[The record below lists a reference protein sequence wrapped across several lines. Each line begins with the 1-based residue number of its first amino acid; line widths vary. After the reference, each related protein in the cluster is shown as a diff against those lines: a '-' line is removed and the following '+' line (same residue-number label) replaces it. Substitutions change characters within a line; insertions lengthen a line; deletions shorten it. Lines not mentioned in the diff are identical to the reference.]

1 MSFTTK
7 IDVGAITTILD
18 VDRLVASLIIPSTF
32 VIQGTM
38 YIVSRYEISRYPRSI
53 FLTEIMT
60 RYRFGDK
67 EEVRTFPTSLLISVY
82 EFKTPETTL
91 REVVTQFTPPP
102 SEKRP
107 TPAPVPITPPE
118 RVRGGTRV
126 PT

>member
-7 IDVGAITTILD
+7 IDVGAISTILD

-32 VIQGTM
+32 IIQGTM

-82 EFKTPETTL
+82 EFKSPETSL

-107 TPAPVPITPPE
+107 TPTPVPITPPE
-118 RVRGGTRV
+118 RVGTRV

>member
-1 MSFTTK
+1 MSFTTQ
-7 IDVGAITTILD
+7 INVGAITTILD

-32 VIQGTM
+32 IIQGTM
-38 YIVSRYEISRYPRSI
+38 YIMSRYEISRFPRSI

-67 EEVRTFPTSLLISVY
+67 EEIRTFPTNLLISVY
-82 EFKTPETTL
+82 EFKSPETTL

-107 TPAPVPITPPE
+107 TPTPVPITPPE
-118 RVRGGTRV
+118 RVGTRV